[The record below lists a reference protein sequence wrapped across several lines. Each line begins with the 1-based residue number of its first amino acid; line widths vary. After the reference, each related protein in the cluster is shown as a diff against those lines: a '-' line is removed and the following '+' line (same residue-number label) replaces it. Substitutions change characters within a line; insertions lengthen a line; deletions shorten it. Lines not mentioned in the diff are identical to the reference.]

1 MKTTLLKPTLI
12 SALFLFALLTISS
25 AQTKVAETFASPD
38 LLAATSSKN
47 TPKKDLRAGNRNE
60 FKNVEVYPMP
70 ETGLDLNSTLQEMI
84 EYPESAI
91 ESGVEGVVEV
101 LCAVEKDGSIS
112 SVMILEDIGSE
123 CADRVCKAVRQ
134 LKLKPAMENGYAR
147 KIMMIIPV
155 RFELI

>member
-1 MKTTLLKPTLI
+1 
-12 SALFLFALLTISS
+12 
-25 AQTKVAETFASPD
+25 
-38 LLAATSSKN
+38 
-47 TPKKDLRAGNRNE
+47 
-60 FKNVEVYPMP
+60 VEVYPMP